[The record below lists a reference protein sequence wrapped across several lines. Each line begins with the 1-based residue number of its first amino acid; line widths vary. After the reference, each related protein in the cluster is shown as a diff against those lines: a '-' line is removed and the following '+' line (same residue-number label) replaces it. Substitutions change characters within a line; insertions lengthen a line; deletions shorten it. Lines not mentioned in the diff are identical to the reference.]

1 MSETNEKQPPS
12 NFQNDYVL
20 DLLETEEDFR
30 SLIASRDPQE
40 AARLGKITFL
50 PTSFIDGKQRERR
63 PDKVVKVEVLD
74 DDGNV
79 IGERIY
85 LLEFKS
91 EIRKTALLLQILA
104 YLALL
109 WGKYGLPVRVII
121 VYTGKRRLRQN
132 GRIDFREHM
141 QNNNPVVDEDDI
153 DFPCFLL
160 NVFGL
165 SVALLQEVAGAI
177 APGLYLA
184 PRVYNLTEE
193 IVLTFFRM
201 CAELPKAE
209 RERQL
214 EKGCAFIVKCDPKF
228 GWDRLKKTEKENFP
242 KEEWFVARLKFSRE
256 AYGDEREEL
265 GIVKGKAEGEAKGK
279 AEGLAE
285 GEAKGKAEGKGEAH
299 RDIAMKMLK
308 KGKPDA
314 EISDLTGLTKKE
326 LQLLKRG
333 ARKLQRD

>member
-1 MSETNEKQPPS
+1 MSGTDEKQQSPS
-12 NFQNDYVL
+12 NFQNDYAL

-30 SLIASRDPQE
+30 RLIALRNLKE
-40 AARLGKITFL
+40 AARVGKITFL
-50 PTSFIDGKQRERR
+50 PTSYSDGKQRERR

-74 DDGNV
+74 DNGKV
-79 IGERIY
+79 IGERIC
-85 LLEFKS
+85 LFEFKS
-91 EIRKTALLLQILA
+91 EIRKGDLLAQILT
-104 YLALL
+104 YIALL
-109 WGKYGLPVRVII
+109 WDKYRLPIRVII
-121 VYTGKRRLRQN
+121 VYTGKRRLQQN

-141 QNNNPVVDEDDI
+141 QSKNPAADEDDI

-201 CAELPKAE
+201 CAKLPEAE

-256 AYGDEREEL
+256 AYGDEREEQGIKL
-265 GIVKGKAEGEAKGK
+265 GIVKGEAKGK
-279 AEGLAE
+279 
-285 GEAKGKAEGKGEAH
+285 GEER
-299 RDIAMKMLK
+299 RDIAMRMLQ

>member
-1 MSETNEKQPPS
+1 MSETDEKQPPS

-30 SLIASRDPQE
+30 RLIALRDPQE

-50 PTSFIDGKQRERR
+50 PTSYSDSQQRERR
-63 PDKVVKVEVLD
+63 PDKVAKVEVLD
-74 DDGNV
+74 DNGKV
-79 IGERIY
+79 IGERIC

-91 EIRKTALLLQILA
+91 EIRKADLFAQILN
-104 YLALL
+104 YIALL
-109 WGKYGLPVRVII
+109 WDKYRLPIRVII
-121 VYTGKRRLRQN
+121 VYTGKRRLQQN

-141 QNNNPVVDEDDI
+141 QSKNPVADEDDI

-160 NVFGL
+160 NVFGM

-193 IVLTFFRM
+193 IVVTFFRM
-201 CAELPKAE
+201 CAELPEAE

-214 EKGCAFIVKCDPKF
+214 EKGCAFIVRCDPKF
-228 GWDRLKKTEKENFP
+228 GWDRLEKTERVNFP
-242 KEEWFVARLKFSRE
+242 EEEGYVARLKFSRE
-256 AYGDEREEL
+256 SYGDEREEL
-265 GIVKGKAEGEAKGK
+265 GIVKGKAEGK

-285 GEAKGKAEGKGEAH
+285 GEARGKGEER
-299 RDIAMKMLK
+299 RDIAIRMLK
-308 KGKPDA
+308 EDEPEAK
-314 EISDLTGLTKKE
+314 IIRITGLSKKE

-333 ARKLQRD
+333 LKK

>member
-1 MSETNEKQPPS
+1 MSGTNEKQPPS
-12 NFQNDYVL
+12 NFQNDYAL

-50 PTSFIDGKQRERR
+50 PTSYSDSQQRERR
-63 PDKVVKVEVLD
+63 PDKVAKVEVLD
-74 DDGNV
+74 DNGKV
-79 IGERIY
+79 IGERIC
-85 LLEFKS
+85 LFEFKS
-91 EIRKTALLLQILA
+91 EIRKADLFAQILN
-104 YLALL
+104 YIALL
-109 WGKYGLPVRVII
+109 WDKYRLPIRVII
-121 VYTGKRRLRQN
+121 VYTGKRRLQQN

-141 QNNNPVVDEDDI
+141 QSKNPAADEDDI

-160 NVFGL
+160 NVFDM
-165 SVALLQEVAGAI
+165 SIATLQERAGAI

-193 IVLTFFRM
+193 IVVTFFRM
-201 CAELPKAE
+201 CAELPEAE
-209 RERQL
+209 RDQQL
-214 EKGCAFIVKCDPKF
+214 EKGCALIVKCDPKF
-228 GWDRLKKTEKENFP
+228 GWDRLEKTERVNFP
-242 KEEWFVARLKFSRE
+242 EKERYVARLKFSRE
-256 AYGDEREEL
+256 AYGEEREEL
-265 GIVKGKAEGEAKGK
+265 GIVKGK

-285 GEAKGKAEGKGEAH
+285 GEAKGKAEGLAEAS
-299 RDIAMKMLK
+299 RDIAIRMLK